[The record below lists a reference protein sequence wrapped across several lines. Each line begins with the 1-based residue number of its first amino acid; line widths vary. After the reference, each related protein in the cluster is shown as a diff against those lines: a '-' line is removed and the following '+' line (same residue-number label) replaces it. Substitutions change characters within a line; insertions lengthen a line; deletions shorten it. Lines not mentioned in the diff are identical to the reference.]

1 VDRRH
6 VSEAKSGLPFA
17 AEEICRLSYE
27 NNSELV
33 LWYEAASSVI
43 PASAG
48 MMEETRLPASHSD
61 APT

>member
-33 LWYEAASSVI
+33 
-43 PASAG
+43 
-48 MMEETRLPASHSD
+48 
-61 APT
+61 